1 VEEKFGFRLK
11 NVIQHFQ
18 HSVHSFGISLGYDQ
32 SSTVRNAVAGRSTP
46 NIKLLQD
53 LHRVYDRINVDWLI
67 TGRGSMMIDD
77 EKSTSPF
84 ELNNPA
90 KDLKQEGNKYI
101 IKALEMAEG
110 QIETLKKNQTFL
122 EGELERL
129 KGGSKTA

>member
-1 VEEKFGFRLK
+1 LNNFNNRLGK
-11 NVIQHFQ
+11 IIDFSQE
-18 HSVHSFGISLGYDQ
+18 SVHGFAISLGHQQ
-32 SSTVRNAVAGRSTP
+32 SNTVRNAVAGRSMP
-46 NIKLLQD
+46 SVKLLQD
-53 LHRVYDRINVDWLI
+53 LHRVYDRINMDWLI
-67 TGRGSMMIDD
+67 TGRGSMMVDD

-90 KDLKQEGNKYI
+90 KDLKHEGNKYI

-129 KGGSKTA
+129 KGGAKTA

>member
-1 VEEKFGFRLK
+1 
-11 NVIQHFQ
+11 
-18 HSVHSFGISLGYDQ
+18 
-32 SSTVRNAVAGRSTP
+32 VRNAVAGRSTP